1 MSETHERTDI
11 EPKHALA
18 FAAGL
23 VIFIGFVFGISL
35 GVFRYFAP
43 SATRATS
50 VSQPEIESGFQK
62 LPEPRLQVSPA
73 EDLAKVKNS
82 SREKLESYGWV
93 DRDSKT
99 VRIPIE
105 RAIDFVAERGV
116 PDFTRQV
123 EK

>member
-1 MSETHERTDI
+1 M
-11 EPKHALA
+11 
-18 FAAGL
+18 
-23 VIFIGFVFGISL
+23 
-35 GVFRYFAP
+35 FRYFAP